1 MQLHENTFS
10 ENGLQ
15 VSATSEL
22 SMSMTSQNTVQLVMY
37 ANILHVI
44 RSEKVQIS
52 HAHSPNSQVKVNTEV
67 TTSHHLPYRS
77 CNEQNHLPI
86 YPYHINLEPST

>member
-22 SMSMTSQNTVQLVMY
+22 SMTSQNTVQLVMY
-37 ANILHVI
+37 ANILNVI
-44 RSEKVQIS
+44 RRSEKVQIS

-67 TTSHHLPYRS
+67 TASHHLPYRS

-86 YPYHINLEPST
+86 YPYHVNSEPST